1 MGSSVLSIGV
11 TGLNAAQM
19 GLVTAGHNIAN
30 AATPGF
36 SRQQIVQSTNIAQL
50 TGSGYLGQG
59 TSVDTVRRVY
69 NQFLASQVMSAE
81 TTAAQLDAY
90 ANEIQQID
98 NLLADPSAGLSP
110 ALQAFFRGVADVA
123 ASPASI
129 PSRQSMLSAATAL
142 TTRFQ
147 SIDSRLAE
155 VREGVNSQLTSAIG
169 EINSIAG
176 QIASLNNRIVLAQA
190 AGQNTP
196 PNDLLD
202 QRDRLLGELNQL
214 VRTSTSVQD
223 DGSINVFVGNGQPM
237 VVGAQSFELRA
248 AQDLF
253 DPTRITVG
261 YVTSAGTVRLQ
272 ESLLAGGKLGGL
284 LAFRNETL
292 DPAQSALGRVA
303 LGLATTFNAQH
314 QLGQDLTGALGGA
327 FFSVPS
333 ALALASSQ
341 NNGTASA
348 SATITDVA
356 RLTTSDYLLSYD
368 GANYSLRRLS
378 DNVSWSGASVAA
390 LNTAIAG
397 EGFSVSLTAGIAPG
411 DAFKILPTR
420 VGARDIGLAIADVRS
435 IAAAAPVRTAAPLSN
450 TGTATISA
458 GTVNPPPPANA
469 NLQNTV
475 TITFTGAGT
484 FDVVDNTTST
494 TLASGV
500 AYTSGADISYNG
512 WTIQIT
518 GVPAAGDQFTVS
530 ANSGGVSDNRNALLL
545 GQLQTRNLLVGGSAS
560 YQSAYSQLVSDVGNK
575 AREIQVTLT
584 AQENLVKQASDAQQA
599 MSGVNLD
606 EEAANLIRYQ
616 QAYQASAKVIAIAS
630 KLFDTLLEL
639 G

>member
-1 MGSSVLSIGV
+1 MGNSVLSIGV

-19 GLVTAGHNIAN
+19 GLVTTGHNIAN

-69 NQFLASQVMSAE
+69 NQFLASQVMGAE

-90 ANEIQQID
+90 SGEIQQID

-123 ASPASI
+123 ANPASI

-142 TTRFQ
+142 TTRLQ
-147 SIDSRLAE
+147 SLDSRLAE

-176 QIASLNNRIVLAQA
+176 RIASLNNRIVLAQS

-202 QRDRLLGELNQL
+202 QRDRLLGELNKL
-214 VRTSTSVQD
+214 VRTATSVQD

-237 VVGAQSFELRA
+237 VVGAQSYQLA
-248 AQDLF
+248 AVQDPF

-261 YVTSAGTVRLQ
+261 YVTTTGTVRLQ
-272 ESLLAGGKLGGL
+272 ESLLSGGTLGGL

-292 DPAQSALGRVA
+292 DPAQNALGRVA
-303 LGLATTFNAQH
+303 LGLAATFNAQH
-314 QLGQDLTGALGGA
+314 QLGQDLTGALGGD
-327 FFSVPS
+327 FFRTPAPLV
-333 ALALASSQ
+333 LASSQ
-341 NNGTASA
+341 NSGTASVG
-348 SATITDVA
+348 ATVTDVG

-368 GANYSLRRLS
+368 GANYTLRRLS
-378 DNVSWSGASVAA
+378 DNTSWSGVSVAA

-397 EGFSVSLTAGIAPG
+397 EGFSVSLTAGIAAG

-420 VGARDIGLAIADVRS
+420 AGARDIGVAVADVRS
-435 IAAAAPVRTAAPLSN
+435 IAAAAPIRTAAPLSN
-450 TGTATISA
+450 TGTATVSA
-458 GTVNPPPPANA
+458 GTVDGPPPANA
-469 NLQNTV
+469 NLQHTV
-475 TITFTGAGT
+475 TLTFTGAGT
-484 FDVVDNTTST
+484 FDVVDNTAGT

-500 AYTSGADISYNG
+500 AYSSGADISYNG

-518 GVPAAGDQFTVS
+518 GVPAAGDQFTVG
-530 ANSGGVSDNRNALLL
+530 ANSGGVADNRNALLL
-545 GQLQTRNLLVGGSAS
+545 GQLQTRNLLAGGSAS
-560 YQSAYSQLVSDVGNK
+560 YQSAYSQLVSAVGNK

-584 AQENLVKQASDAQQA
+584 AQQNLVKQASDAQQA